1 MNQNIS
7 PSDPIIIDAHTR
19 FEDVLAMLISTFI
32 LSFALN
38 LLQFSHIMTGGT
50 AGLSLLI
57 HYMTGL
63 KFGTAFFLINIPF
76 YYFAYR
82 KMGMAL
88 VVKTFIAVALLSV
101 FSELT
106 PQFIHIDALN
116 PVYSTII
123 ANVIMGISFLIL
135 FRHRSSLG
143 GINLLALFMQ
153 SRYQIPAGKIQ
164 MGIDLTILAA
174 SAFFIPW
181 QILLISMLGAVI
193 LNFIIAMNHKTSRYI
208 A

>member
-106 PQFIHIDALN
+106 PQFVHIDALN

>member
-164 MGIDLTILAA
+164 MAIDLAILAA

>member
-7 PSDPIIIDAHTR
+7 PSDPTIIDAHTR